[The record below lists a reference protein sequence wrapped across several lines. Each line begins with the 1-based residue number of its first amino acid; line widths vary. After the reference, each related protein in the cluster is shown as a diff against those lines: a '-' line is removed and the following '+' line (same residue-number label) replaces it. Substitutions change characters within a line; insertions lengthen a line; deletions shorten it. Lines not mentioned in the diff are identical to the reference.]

1 LDFSILNSYCKI
13 LKINIKYILNN
24 NSNKKILVIKMYR
37 IEKIG
42 QNKFYIKILGT
53 MPPSVAKR
61 FINEFIEGI
70 KNLKEFSV
78 IVDGLDFILLNLK
91 SFEIILD
98 LLKENNQ
105 RLVRSAY
112 VITRNPPLDKEIQIL
127 LDRADSPKRKIVNN
141 LDDAKKWTGIRE
153 IIIGKG

>member
-1 LDFSILNSYCKI
+1 
-13 LKINIKYILNN
+13 
-24 NSNKKILVIKMYR
+24 MYR